1 MTILID
7 NFSIGVEE
15 WLPVVD
21 LASFAVDVVDHVHG
35 ITTSGTYFLHGGQI
49 VPTSYSGISGGYRC
63 SYYPTN
69 VCNTSGTITITI
81 HAENNNSE
89 TKEEDYYLLC
99 GYHVEFEELIDWGPK
114 KEVIITMDAKNLAF
128 CPNTE
133 SEAFYF
139 ETAELHSRDLN
150 ATLQAVE
157 YVDLN
162 ATIYPQSTFFFY
174 GRTYTIT
181 INGIRDFAGNEM
193 PESTFSF
200 TIENE

>member
-1 MTILID
+1 MAILID
-7 NFSIGVEE
+7 NFSVGVEE
-15 WLPVVD
+15 WLVVID
-21 LASFAVDVVDHVHG
+21 LVSFAVDVVDHIHG
-35 ITTSGTYFLHGGQI
+35 ITTSGTYFLHDGQI

-63 SYYPTN
+63 SYYPTD
-69 VCNTSGTITITI
+69 VCSSGTITITI

-114 KEVIITMDAKNLAF
+114 KEVVITMDAKNLAF

-133 SEAFYF
+133 TEAFYF

-162 ATIYPQSTFFFY
+162 ATIYPQSTAFFY
-174 GRTYTIT
+174 ERTYTI
-181 INGIRDFAGNEM
+181 IISGIRDFAGNEM
-193 PESTFSF
+193 VESIFSF